1 LKKWLLALTA
11 SLLLVGCN
19 GNESHEQSA
28 SNSNLKKV
36 QVVLDWT
43 PNTNHTGL
51 YVAQQNGY
59 FEEQGLDVEIILPGE
74 AGAIQLVA
82 ADQADFGIGY
92 QEGITEARTQGVP
105 IVSIAAIIQHNTSGF
120 AAPVEKEITSPVDFQ
135 GKTYGGY
142 GAPVEEAIMKT
153 IMEAEG
159 ADVSKVNMM
168 NIGSADYFTAVKRDI
183 DFSWIYYGW
192 TGIEAELRG
201 EELDMLY
208 VADYDKSLDYYTP
221 VVTTSEKMIAEDSET
236 VEAFLHATSKGYEFA
251 IEKPEQAAAILIEA
265 EPDLD
270 ADLVQASQKWL
281 SSKYQDDA
289 ERWGEQKREVW
300 SNYADWMKKNDL
312 LEGEFVPEEAF
323 TNEFLPQ

>member
-1 LKKWLLALTA
+1 MKKWLALFLT
-11 SLLLVGCN
+11 SILLVGCN
-19 GNESHEQSA
+19 GNDSNEQST
-28 SNSNLKKV
+28 SDSNLKKV

-51 YVAQQNGY
+51 YVAQQKGY
-59 FEEQGLDVEIILPGE
+59 FAENGLDVEVISPGE
-74 AGAIQLVA
+74 AGAIQLTA
-82 ADQADFGIGY
+82 AGQADFGVGY
-92 QEGITEARTQGVP
+92 QEGITEARVQGVP
-105 IVSIAAIIQHNTSGF
+105 IVSIAAVIQHNTSGF
-120 AAPVEKEITSPVDFQ
+120 AAPVEKGITSPVDFE

-153 IMEAEG
+153 IMETKG
-159 ADVSKVNMM
+159 ADVSKVNIM
-168 NIGSADYFTAVKRDI
+168 NIGSADYFTAVNRDI

-221 VVTTSEKMIAEDSET
+221 VLTTSEQKIAEDPEM
-236 VEAFLHATSKGYEFA
+236 VKAFVHAVSKGYEFA
-251 IEKPEQAAAILIEA
+251 IENPKEAADLLIEA

-270 ADLVQASQKWL
+270 VELVHASQKWL

-289 ERWGEQKREVW
+289 NRWGEQKLEVW
-300 SNYADWMKKNDL
+300 NNYAKWMKENNL
-312 LEGEFVPEEAF
+312 LEGDFVSEDAF

>member
-1 LKKWLLALTA
+1 MKKWLALFLT
-11 SLLLVGCN
+11 SILLVGCN
-19 GNESHEQSA
+19 GNDSNEQST
-28 SNSNLKKV
+28 SDSNLKKV

-51 YVAQQNGY
+51 YVAQQKGY
-59 FEEQGLDVEIILPGE
+59 FAENGLDVEIISPGE
-74 AGAIQLVA
+74 AGAIQLTA
-82 ADQADFGIGY
+82 AGQADFGVGY
-92 QEGITEARTQGVP
+92 QEGITEARVQGVP

-120 AAPVEKEITSPVDFQ
+120 AAPVEKGITSPVDFG

-153 IMEAEG
+153 IMETKG
-159 ADVSKVNMM
+159 ADVSKVNIM

-201 EELDMLY
+201 EELNMLY

-221 VVTTSEKMIAEDSET
+221 VLTTSEQKIAEDPET
-236 VEAFLHATSKGYEFA
+236 VKAFVHAVSKGYEFA
-251 IEKPEQAAAILIEA
+251 IENPKEAADLLIEA

-270 ADLVQASQKWL
+270 AELVHASQKWL

-289 ERWGEQKREVW
+289 SRWGEQKLEVW
-300 SNYADWMKKNDL
+300 NNYAKWMKENHL
-312 LEGEFVPEEAF
+312 LEGDFVSEDAF

>member
-1 LKKWLLALTA
+1 MKKWLLALTA
-11 SLLLVGCN
+11 SILLVGCSEN
-19 GNESHEQSA
+19 GRHEQSA
-28 SNSNLKKV
+28 SDSDLKKV

-74 AGAIQLVA
+74 ADALQLVA
-82 ADQADFGIGY
+82 AGQADFGIGY

-159 ADVSKVNMM
+159 ADVSKVNIM

-183 DFSWIYYGW
+183 DFSWVYYGW

-208 VADYDKSLDYYTP
+208 VADYDKNLDYYTP
-221 VVTTSEKMIAEDSET
+221 VITTSEKMIAKESET
-236 VEAFLHATSKGYEFA
+236 VKAFLHAASKGYEFA
-251 IEKPEQAAAILIEA
+251 IEEPEEAAAILIEA

-270 ADLVQASQKWL
+270 TDLVQASQKWL

-289 ERWGEQKREVW
+289 DRWGEQKQEVW